1 MALVRIV
8 PVALTVAFYL
18 PKSENSVTL
27 FDAEDKAG
35 GRMRYGVTNYQL
47 PGDVLDKEIE
57 QNSNTGVLFSSIR
70 NERYGMKRF
79 GMFLNH

>member
-1 MALVRIV
+1 MAVVRTV

-35 GRMRYGVTNYQL
+35 GMMRYGITNYQL
-47 PGDVLDKEIE
+47 PEDVLDKEIK
-57 QNSNTGVLFSSIR
+57 QISSTGVLFSLTR
-70 NERYGMKRF
+70 NER
-79 GMFLNH
+79 